1 MFHSGTEEPG
11 IGRKGEVVSAGE
23 ETDSGG
29 SCWYCG
35 SDIHQDIPCPKRVA
49 DADRAVAGFV
59 DRKSVNLDPDYRTI
73 DMVLQKDLTDPIKR
87 LCSRAELTGVE
98 ASAAIAMEFRLNG
111 TKIPDRVDI
120 IKRVRAAM
128 AARQAMGRKHYGMTL
143 QDNPAK
149 IKERVRHL
157 WEETLD
163 GLAYSQWIWEGW
175 MCPPDNDPDFHESVP
190 AGRVAMECIKLF
202 TQALVELDRLM
213 YDLGMDPVRKEGE
226 P

>member
-1 MFHSGTEEPG
+1 MSDG
-11 IGRKGEVVSAGE
+11 ITTGE
-23 ETDSGG
+23 

-35 SDIHQDIPCPKRVA
+35 SSIHKDVPCPKRVA
-49 DADRAVAGFV
+49 DADRAVAGFPPLATA
-59 DRKSVNLDPDYRTI
+59 SP
-73 DMVLQKDLTDPIKR
+73 
-87 LCSRAELTGVE
+87 AELTGVE
-98 ASAAIAMEFRLNG
+98 AAAAIAMEFRLNG
-111 TKIPDRVDI
+111 TKTPDRVDI

-128 AARQAMGRKHYGMTL
+128 AARQAMGREHYGMTL

-163 GLAYSQWIWEGW
+163 GLAYSQWIWEEW
-175 MCPPDNDPDFHESVP
+175 MCPQDNDPDFHESVP

-213 YDLGMDPVRKEGE
+213 RTLGMDPVKKEGQ